1 MQTEITQEL
10 VSRAALAQS
19 EMQSSLPMSEKN
31 CRALTKTQAT
41 YLLRYATAENVIA
54 SFSPDKQVNF
64 ARYPQKCLVGNCPTL
79 VDVRCIWG
87 GRFAELWLECQL
99 KDLSEYAGAKEK
111 PDTLQIEE
119 TARVIAG
126 EFYYLKL
133 SEFMLFFA
141 HFKAGRYGKFYG
153 SVDPLVITEA
163 LQKFKLWR
171 FDALNRVNEEEERE
185 KRNAKPANDPDCCT
199 WAEWQELRWL
209 FNMGYE
215 RGKDGKIK

>member
-1 MQTEITQEL
+1 MQ
-10 VSRAALAQS
+10 A
-19 EMQSSLPMSEKN
+19 K
-31 CRALTKTQAT
+31 
-41 YLLRYATAENVIA
+41 YLLRYANSENVIA
-54 SFSPDKQVNF
+54 SFSPDKQVYF
-64 ARYPQKCLVGNCPTL
+64 ARYPKKCLVGNGPTL

-87 GRFAELWLECQL
+87 ERFAESLLECQL

-163 LQKFKLWR
+163 LQKFKAWR
-171 FDALNRVNEEEERE
+171 FDALNRIQQAEEQE
-185 KRNAKPANDPDCCT
+185 KRNNRPFNDPERIT
-199 WAEWQELRWL
+199 YTEWQELRWL